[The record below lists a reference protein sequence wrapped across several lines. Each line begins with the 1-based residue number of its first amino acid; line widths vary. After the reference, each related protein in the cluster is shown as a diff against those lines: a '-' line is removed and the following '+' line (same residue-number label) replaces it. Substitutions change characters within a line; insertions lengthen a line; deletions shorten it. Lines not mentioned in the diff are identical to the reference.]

1 MARIALKD
9 EYVRDL
15 PLTESGQKFVFDA
28 KLPGFGVRIGTRS
41 KAYFVEGRVK
51 GRTRRVTIG
60 RTNALKLRVARDL
73 GKVELAAMAGGV
85 DRNKEKAE
93 ERASTMTLGE
103 ALNLYLKDNDLKE
116 STATENRR
124 LIAGDFS
131 DWLDKDV
138 KGLTPTMVVRRFDK
152 ITERSPSVANH
163 ACWVLRA
170 VMNYARVVTKTDA
183 GEFTLPPNPSDRLTD
198 LNRWHKAKAR
208 TGKLTKDQFPLFFEA
223 LEAANNP
230 DFADFMELLVRAGLR
245 RNEAASLLWTDV
257 DFESETFTIR
267 AEVSKNGKA
276 LTLPTSKQILA
287 LLDRR
292 REATP
297 EGLQVFGDA
306 KRFDPR
312 KSLNKLRE
320 AVGSDLT
327 YHDLRRTFLSVAEEQ
342 AVPYS
347 LLKKLGNHSAGNDVT
362 LKHYANTIEHET
374 LRPYMQKVNDQIDRL
389 GRIDNPELKARDA
402 VKRLNS
408 ALQDLEEFEQ
418 YQVKV
423 GELKR
428 MVAELT

>member
-1 MARIALKD
+1 MARIALKA

-15 PLTESGQKFVFDA
+15 PLTETGQKFVFDTA
-28 KLPGFGVRIGTRS
+28 LPGFGIRIGTKA
-41 KAYFVEGRVK
+41 KAYICESRVK
-51 GRTRRVTIG
+51 GRSRRVTIG
-60 RTNALKLRVARDL
+60 RTDQLTLNDARRL
-73 GKVELAAMAGGV
+73 AKRELAAMAGGV

-93 ERASTMTLGE
+93 ERASTMTLAE

-124 LIAGDFS
+124 LITGDFS

-183 GEFTLPPNPSDRLTD
+183 GEFTLPPNPCERLTD

-208 TGKLTKDQFPLFFEA
+208 TGKLAKDQFPAFFDA
-223 LEAANNP
+223 LDAANNC

-245 RNEAASLLWTDV
+245 RNEAASLLWSDV

-276 LTLPTSKQILA
+276 LTLPTSKQIMA
-287 LLDRR
+287 LFERR
-292 REATP
+292 REAAP
-297 EGLQVFGDA
+297 DSLQIFGDA

-389 GRIDNPELKARDA
+389 AKIDNPELKARDA